1 VEKVMTQQA
10 SELGGVVG
18 AAVQAARSAAGAVHD
33 LGSRAV
39 DAALDR
45 AADAVRPTF
54 EVVGRAAEAADDR
67 PGRSKEDLA
76 RRGEG
81 DGPAVRDADEEEE
94 ERQPRE

>member
-1 VEKVMTQQA
+1 MTQQA

-18 AAVQAARSAAGAVHD
+18 AAVQAARSAADAVHD

-54 EVVGRAAEAADDR
+54 EAVGRAAEAADER
-67 PGRSKEDLA
+67 PGPSKEEKA
-76 RRGEG
+76 TRR
-81 DGPAVRDADEEEE
+81 R
-94 ERQPRE
+94 

>member
-1 VEKVMTQQA
+1 MTQQA

-18 AAVQAARSAAGAVHD
+18 AAVHAARSAADAVHD

-54 EVVGRAAEAADDR
+54 EAVGRAAEAADER
-67 PGRSKEDLA
+67 PGKSKEDMA
-76 RRGEG
+76 TRGGG
-81 DGPAVRDADEEEE
+81 DGPAVRSADEKAEEQ
-94 ERQPRE
+94 RRE

>member
-1 VEKVMTQQA
+1 
-10 SELGGVVG
+10 VVG

-76 RRGEG
+76 RRGVG
-81 DGPAVRDADEEEE
+81 DGPAVRDAADEKTE
-94 ERQPRE
+94 ERPPRE